1 MRVQS
6 ALAFGRCLAE
16 APGVEKQRRPWW
28 LYLYL
33 LGLDAPVIAVVW
45 LFLFAQTWRVNY
57 HPWEAY
63 AALGFLVWS
72 IRLAGKLLTSAMLG
86 KEGDFNNRH
95 KKAMTKTA
103 LAAGG
108 ASIVLTV
115 LNLPYSGYNYF
126 LIGAVLVTAYFALAL
141 FAPAENNEPVYA
153 KHLMAGGAFAY
164 GTAMMAHAY
173 LPSLPIMEM
182 VGSKEFICFAVLC
195 LLASSAT
202 DLWTQAANVDDIEV
216 KAASE
221 LTLSLP
227 LTLLGAA
234 ALVFAVQ
241 NDSMSTRPFF
251 YAILTGAALLQILN
265 RIRGRFTLLTVK
277 VLTGACLL
285 IPGVIFEAYAIS
297 R

>member
-1 MRVQS
+1 M
-6 ALAFGRCLAE
+6 
-16 APGVEKQRRPWW
+16 EKQRRPWW
-28 LYLYL
+28 LYFYM

-63 AALGFLVWS
+63 AALGLLVWA
-72 IRLAGKLLTSAMLG
+72 IRIAGRLLTSAMVG
-86 KEGDFNNRH
+86 KEDDFNTRH
-95 KKAMTKTA
+95 RKVLRNLA

-108 ASIVLTV
+108 SSIVLTV
-115 LNLPYSGYNYF
+115 MNFPLSGYNYF
-126 LIGAVLVTAYFALAL
+126 LIGAILVTGYFALAL
-141 FAPAENNEPVYA
+141 FSPADDNEPVYA
-153 KHLMAGGAFAY
+153 KHLMGGGAFAY

-173 LPSLPIMEM
+173 LPSLAIQDM
-182 VGSKEFICFAVLC
+182 VLSREFICFAVLC

-202 DLWTQAANVDDIEV
+202 DLWTQAAKVEDLET

-221 LTLSLP
+221 ITLSLP

-241 NDSMSTRPFF
+241 NDSMNTRPFF
-251 YAILTGAALLQILN
+251 YGILTGAALLQILN
-265 RIRGRFTLLTVK
+265 RTRGRFSILTVK
-277 VLTGACLL
+277 ALTGACLL
-285 IPGVIFEAYAIS
+285 APGVIFQAYAMS

>member
-1 MRVQS
+1 M
-6 ALAFGRCLAE
+6 
-16 APGVEKQRRPWW
+16 
-28 LYLYL
+28 

-63 AALGFLVWS
+63 AALGLLVWA
-72 IRLAGKLLTSAMLG
+72 IRLVGRLLTSAMIG
-86 KEGDFNNRH
+86 KDDDFNIRH
-95 KKAMTKTA
+95 KKVLRNLA
-103 LAAGG
+103 LVAG
-108 ASIVLTV
+108 ACSIVLTV
-115 LNLPYSGYNYF
+115 LNLPISGYNYF

-141 FAPAENNEPVYA
+141 FSPAEDNEPVYA

-173 LPSLPIMEM
+173 LPSLAILDMAW
-182 VGSKEFICFAVLC
+182 SKEFICFAVLC
-195 LLASSAT
+195 LLASTAT
-202 DLWTQAANVDDIEV
+202 DLWTKSSKVDDQET

-241 NDSMSTRPFF
+241 NESMSTRPFF

-265 RIRGRFTLLTVK
+265 RMHGRFNILAIK
-277 VLTGACLL
+277 ALTGACLL
-285 IPGVIFEAYAIS
+285 APGVIFEAYAIS